1 MGKDGQMNALGQ
13 RIAELIA
20 AEGPLSIAQYM
31 NLCQFDPS
39 GGSYAARQTIGRDF
53 ITSPEISQTFGEML
67 GLWVVQT
74 WHDQGRPKDP
84 RLCELG
90 PGRGTLMADAVRAI
104 TAAAPQFLMDAEISL
119 VEASP
124 TLTAAQQE
132 KLKNSN
138 ANFEWYEHFDERLT
152 DRPLFLIANEFFDCL
167 PVHQFAKT
175 ERGWCE
181 RMIAIKDGTLAF
193 ALSPMP
199 TTLVPPDR
207 AAAPEGGVYEV
218 APSAIALGEEI
229 ARAVASHGGG
239 AVIVDYGYD
248 GPDFG
253 ETLQVIAD
261 GRYVDVLADP
271 GEADISA
278 HVDFPALAKAA
289 EDGGAA
295 VYGPVTQCNFLAD
308 LGIGPRAEH
317 LMISNPQKAQD
328 IAAAVD
334 RLVNPATMGALFKV
348 LAIVP
353 RVAPQPPGFALPR

>member
-1 MGKDGQMNALGQ
+1 MGKEGTMNTLGQ
-13 RIAELIA
+13 RIAGLIA

-31 NLCQFDPS
+31 SLCQFDPG

-67 GLWVVQT
+67 GLWVVQA
-74 WHDQGRPKDP
+74 WHDQGRPKNP

-90 PGRGTLMADAVRAI
+90 PGRGTLMADALRAI
-104 TAAAPQFLMDAEISL
+104 TAAAPQFLMDAEVSL

-124 TLTAAQQE
+124 ALAAAQQE
-132 KLKNSN
+132 RLETSN
-138 ANFEWYEHFDERLT
+138 ADIVWYTRFDDQLT

-181 RMIAIKDGTLAF
+181 RMIGLKDGALAF
-193 ALSPMP
+193 ALSPEP
-199 TTLVPPDR
+199 ITSIPPDR
-207 AAAPEGGVYEV
+207 AGAPDGGVYEV

-229 ARAVASHGGG
+229 ARAVAAHGGG

-253 ETLQVIAD
+253 ETLQAIAD
-261 GRYVDVLADP
+261 GRYVDVLTSP

-278 HVDFPALAKAA
+278 HVDFPALVKAA
-289 EDGGAA
+289 EAGGAA
-295 VYGPVTQCNFLAD
+295 VFGPVTQCNFLAD

-317 LMISNPQKAQD
+317 LMIANPQKGHD

-348 LAIVP
+348 IAIVP
-353 RVAPQPPGFALPR
+353 KGAPQPPGFALPR

>member
-1 MGKDGQMNALGQ
+1 MDEEARMNALGQ

-20 AEGPLSIAQYM
+20 AEGPISIAQYM

-74 WHDQGRPKDP
+74 WHDQGRPENP

-90 PGRGTLMADAVRAI
+90 PGRGTLMADALRAI
-104 TAAAPQFLMDAEISL
+104 AAAAPQFMMDAEVSL

-124 TLTAAQQE
+124 ALMAAQQG
-132 KLKNSN
+132 KLKTSN
-138 ANFEWYEHFDERLT
+138 ADIVWYERFDERLA

-167 PVHQFAKT
+167 PIHQFAKT

-181 RMIAIKDGTLAF
+181 RMIGLKDGALAF
-193 ALSPMP
+193 ALSPVP
-199 TTLVPPDR
+199 TTSVPSDR
-207 AAAPEGGVYEV
+207 AAAPDGGVYEV
-218 APSAIALGEEI
+218 APPAIGLCEEI
-229 ARAVASHGGG
+229 ARAIASHGGG
-239 AVIVDYGYD
+239 AAIIDYGYD
-248 GPDFG
+248 EAGFG
-253 ETLQVIAD
+253 ETLQTIAD
-261 GRYVDVLADP
+261 GRYVDVLASP

-289 EDGGAA
+289 ENGGAA

-308 LGIGPRAEH
+308 LGIGPRAEN
-317 LMISNPQKAQD
+317 LMIANPQKAHD

-353 RVAPQPPGFALPR
+353 KGAPQPAGFALPR